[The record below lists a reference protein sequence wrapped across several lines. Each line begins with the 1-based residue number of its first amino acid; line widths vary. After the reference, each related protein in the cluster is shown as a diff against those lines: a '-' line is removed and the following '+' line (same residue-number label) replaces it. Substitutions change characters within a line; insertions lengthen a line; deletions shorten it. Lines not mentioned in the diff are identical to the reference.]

1 MKTGIALFFRTGGKP
16 SRTLRGLAAAG
27 FALAV
32 FAAAVESAPPQRSR
46 AASNTGAR
54 VTPAAAEETLPHPLE
69 GQKRRGGNALVRE
82 EQPPVDAPAAMPE
95 IFEPGGLISPEGLVS
110 PGGLGGTL
118 KLIVLMTVLSLAP
131 SILIMTTCFVR
142 FTIVLG
148 LLRQALGTQQL
159 PPNQILMALSLFL
172 TFMVMAPVWQQ
183 SYDEGIRPYTSPEPG
198 EPGPTLEETF
208 QRAAA
213 PIRRFM
219 SAQIERSGNSD
230 TVWMFLDY
238 QRSAG
243 GSLAADRHDPQSY
256 DDVPLAVLV
265 SSYMLSELK
274 AAFLIGFQIYLPFL
288 VIDLVVATLL
298 AGMGMMTVP
307 PTLVSI
313 PFKLLLFVLID
324 GWMLTVG
331 MMLASVQ
338 PSG

>member
-1 MKTGIALFFRTGGKP
+1 MKSVNSHF
-16 SRTLRGLAAAG
+16 SRCKAKLSRSLCGLVAAV
-27 FALAV
+27 FALAGLV
-32 FAAAVESAPPQRSR
+32 AVVESAPPQKSR

-54 VTPAAAEETLPHPLE
+54 VTSAAEDDAPPHPLDGHRRRVVHTRHEGDPLPAAAAPV
-69 GQKRRGGNALVRE
+69 AL
-82 EQPPVDAPAAMPE
+82 
-95 IFEPGGLISPEGLVS
+95 PGGFQPGQLVSPEGLGS
-110 PGGLGGTL
+110 TL
-118 KLIVLMTVLSLAP
+118 KLIVMMTVLSLAP

-183 SYDEGIRPYTSPEPG
+183 SYDEGIQPYTRTEPG
-198 EPGPTLEETF
+198 EAGPTLEETF
-208 QRAAA
+208 QRSAA

-243 GSLAADRHDPQSY
+243 GSSATLARDPQSY
-256 DDVPLAVLV
+256 DDVPLATLV

-274 AAFLIGFQIYLPFL
+274 SAFLIGFQIYLPFL
-288 VIDLVVATLL
+288 VIDLVVATVV
-298 AGMGMMTVP
+298 ASMGMMTVP

-331 MMLASVQ
+331 MMLASVR

>member
-1 MKTGIALFFRTGGKP
+1 MRSGSPLFLRYEGKH
-16 SRTLRGLAAAG
+16 SRTLSRIAVAIFFLAA
-27 FALAV
+27 LTAV
-32 FAAAVESAPPQRSR
+32 AESAPPAKSK
-46 AASNTGAR
+46 AAPNAAAR
-54 VTPAAAEETLPHPLE
+54 VTPVAAEETLPNPLE
-69 GQKRRGGNALVRE
+69 GLKRRAANLPHDDE
-82 EQPPVDAPAAMPE
+82 PPPVAAQTALPGNFQPDQFFSPA
-95 IFEPGGLISPEGLVS
+95 
-110 PGGLGGTL
+110 GLGSTL

-142 FTIVLG
+142 FVIVLG

-183 SYDEGIRPYTSPEPG
+183 SYDEGIHPYTNTDPG
-198 EPGPTLEETF
+198 EPAPTLEETF
-208 QRAAA
+208 ERSVA

-243 GSLAADRHDPQSY
+243 ASHSATFHDPQSY
-256 DDVPLAVLV
+256 DEVPLATLV
-265 SSYMLSELK
+265 SSFMLSELK
-274 AAFLIGFQIYLPFL
+274 SAFLIGFQIYLPFL
-288 VIDLVVATLL
+288 VIDLVVATVLTS
-298 AGMGMMTVP
+298 MGMMTVP

-331 MMLASVQ
+331 MMLASVR

>member
-1 MKTGIALFFRTGGKP
+1 MKTGIARSFYSGGRL
-16 SRTLRGLAAAG
+16 SRTLRTIAAAG
-27 FALAV
+27 VVFAV
-32 FAAAVESAPPQRSR
+32 FAAAVESAPPHKSR

-69 GQKRRGGNALVRE
+69 GHKRRGGIVLPKE
-82 EQPPVDAPAAMPE
+82 DLPPAAAAPVALPAS
-95 IFEPGGLISPEGLVS
+95 FPPGGLVS
-110 PGGLGGTL
+110 PEGLGGTL
-118 KLIVLMTVLSLAP
+118 KLVALMTVLSLAP

-183 SYDEGIRPYTSPEPG
+183 SYDEGIGPYTHTEPG

-208 QRAAA
+208 QRSVA

-243 GSLAADRHDPQSY
+243 GVFAADLHDPQSY
-256 DDVPLAVLV
+256 DEVPLAILV

-274 AAFLIGFQIYLPFL
+274 SAFLIGFQIYLPFL

-331 MMLASVQ
+331 MMLASVR